1 MKIGVFGGS
10 FNPIHIGH
18 CIVASHILQSSELD
32 EVWLNVS
39 PQNPLK
45 AETSDAMSQHRLNMA
60 RLAIDGCDGLKV
72 CDVEFHM
79 PVPSYTISTL
89 RELKR
94 IYPDHDFKLI
104 IGSDNWLIFDRWR
117 AFDEIIA
124 DFGVVIYPRP
134 GFPLPPDKTLP
145 DNVEIVKAPEIELS
159 STHIRHCA
167 KKGLDLHFLLP
178 DKVREYIMFNN
189 LYKN

>member
-18 CIVASHILQSSELD
+18 CIVANHILQSSELD

-45 AETSDAMSQHRLNMA
+45 EETSDAMSQHRLNMA

-94 IYPDHDFKLI
+94 IYPEHDFKLI
-104 IGSDNWLIFDRWR
+104 MAATIG
-117 AFDEIIA
+117 
-124 DFGVVIYPRP
+124 
-134 GFPLPPDKTLP
+134 
-145 DNVEIVKAPEIELS
+145 LS
-159 STHIRHCA
+159 STDGEPSMKLSPILELSFTP
-167 KKGLDLHFLLP
+167 GLDFLYLLTKHCP
-178 DKVREYIMFNN
+178 TTWR
-189 LYKN
+189 

>member
-10 FNPIHIGH
+10 FNRIHIGH

-45 AETSDAMSQHRLNMA
+45 EETSDAMSQHRLNMA

-79 PVPSYTISTL
+79 PVPSYTIST
-89 RELKR
+89 
-94 IYPDHDFKLI
+94 
-104 IGSDNWLIFDRWR
+104 
-117 AFDEIIA
+117 
-124 DFGVVIYPRP
+124 
-134 GFPLPPDKTLP
+134 
-145 DNVEIVKAPEIELS
+145 
-159 STHIRHCA
+159 
-167 KKGLDLHFLLP
+167 
-178 DKVREYIMFNN
+178 
-189 LYKN
+189 

>member
-1 MKIGVFGGS
+1 
-10 FNPIHIGH
+10 
-18 CIVASHILQSSELD
+18 
-32 EVWLNVS
+32 
-39 PQNPLK
+39 
-45 AETSDAMSQHRLNMA
+45 MSQHRLNMA

-72 CDVEFHM
+72 CDVEFRM

-167 KKGLDLHFLLP
+167 KKGLDFDVENAKYLAKQAKKQKVKKFVPNQGIYNLLP
-178 DKVREYIMFNN
+178 MAIM
-189 LYKN
+189 KETV

>member
-45 AETSDAMSQHRLNMA
+45 EETSDAMSQHRLNMA

-72 CDVEFHM
+72 CDVEFRMHINL
-79 PVPSYTISTL
+79 T
-89 RELKR
+89 R
-94 IYPDHDFKLI
+94 IK
-104 IGSDNWLIFDRWR
+104 
-117 AFDEIIA
+117 
-124 DFGVVIYPRP
+124 
-134 GFPLPPDKTLP
+134 
-145 DNVEIVKAPEIELS
+145 
-159 STHIRHCA
+159 THISRPRFQA
-167 KKGLDLHFLLP
+167 DYRQRQLAYLRQMESL
-178 DKVREYIMFNN
+178 R
-189 LYKN
+189 

>member
-1 MKIGVFGGS
+1 MKLHVAHFEA
-10 FNPIHIGH
+10 
-18 CIVASHILQSSELD
+18 VASVNRKSRHVQ
-32 EVWLNVS
+32 
-39 PQNPLK
+39 
-45 AETSDAMSQHRLNMA
+45 
-60 RLAIDGCDGLKV
+60 
-72 CDVEFHM
+72 
-79 PVPSYTISTL
+79 PVL
-89 RELKR
+89 RHR